1 MVAVMK
7 TSVLKPESYSELFKT
22 HSSVPSGAFDLHY
35 CLGFMHPEF
44 PIIKSDIY
52 FHAGNNEGFTCW
64 YALDPGKDWGFV
76 LFTNSQ
82 FGEDLGEQLFFYLL
96 LGPYTS
102 IVGVVVVLLMLVT
115 AGYFVKVIV
124 RKVKSKKS
132 IKATETVRDQS
143 TLR

>member
-1 MVAVMK
+1 M
-7 TSVLKPESYSELFKT
+7 
-22 HSSVPSGAFDLHY
+22 
-35 CLGFMHPEF
+35 
-44 PIIKSDIY
+44 
-52 FHAGNNEGFTCW
+52 
-64 YALDPGKDWGFV
+64 

-82 FGEDLGEQLFFYLL
+82 FGDDLGEQLFFYLL